1 MSHLQINLDGLKSHL
16 DYLQEEKHRIQLLQN
31 HLETYIYHIQGL
43 KNNFLYFLEKQL
55 YTLKDIEKIIDGRIS
70 FLEELIYAHYTLT
83 DHISQKLEDM
93 DIILEVIE
101 GEN

>member
-16 DYLQEEKHRIQLLQN
+16 DYLQEEKRRIELLQN
-31 HLETYIYHIQGL
+31 HLEIYMYYIQGL
-43 KNNFLYFLEKQL
+43 NYNFWYFIGNQL
-55 YTLKDIEKIIDGRIS
+55 HALKDIEKIIDGRIS

-101 GEN
+101 GES